1 LDDGDGVDGIFVG
14 SGDGAVEVG
23 LKVGILDGYDD
34 GLSVAKIGHKFPGGS
49 SISEITAHPIESPS
63 VKGTVSHK
71 LVYISMKLL

>member
-1 LDDGDGVDGIFVG
+1 MDDGDGVDGIFVG

-49 SISEITAHPIESPS
+49 SISDYSKAIH
-63 VKGTVSHK
+63 VSLMRIK
-71 LVYISMKLL
+71 KKIS